1 MKNFNIILLVALLII
16 SCKKEDTIL
25 KYKYSNELNMIS
37 CHDSPENQDLINE
50 AMHSFE
56 NDLLNAFDPEA
67 RFTSRAYSTFL
78 IQLNNNS
85 FKIEEIA
92 SNHSLQISKKLKKL
106 NFYNNTNQFDYNS
119 DFSECL
125 FSNIKNESYKTTFIS
140 LKKANSLDDKILLPT
155 FQNYYRFLTTDK
167 NLAAIIAFN
176 YYYND
181 LMILSNE
188 DIKTPKF
195 VPIKKDSD
203 LKPNNK
209 NVPNKNDLDES

>member
-106 NFYNNTNQFDYNS
+106 NFYNNTNQFDY
-119 DFSECL
+119 
-125 FSNIKNESYKTTFIS
+125 
-140 LKKANSLDDKILLPT
+140 SLDDKILLPT